1 MTKDGD
7 ILKERATAITLWG
20 LPWVIVSLTLLFF
33 HDHLHL
39 ESFVAN
45 DSLIT
50 LSVICLFYIVSS
62 CCSFNGFVLP
72 LFLKNKL
79 NTYHK
84 TEAPLYSDEYS
95 DTAEK
100 ILERYKGRIESPN
113 LYAAIIVIRDF
124 LLQYR
129 DNKNVKEISSY
140 IPTIGQIK
148 AYPYDSLCMM
158 LSSQEMLKTID
169 TDKYYNFELILKT
182 CLSGGK

>member
-1 MTKDGD
+1 MTYDGD
-7 ILKERATAITLWG
+7 ILKERVTAITLWG
-20 LPWVIVSLTLLFF
+20 LPWVIVSLIFLFF

-45 DSLIT
+45 DSIIT
-50 LSVICLFYIVSS
+50 LSVICLFYNVSS
-62 CCSFNGFVLP
+62 YYTFNGFVLP

-79 NTYHK
+79 RTYHK
-84 TEAPLYSDEYS
+84 IEVPFYSDEYS
-95 DTAEK
+95 DTAEQL
-100 ILERYKGRIESPN
+100 LERYKGRIESQN

-140 IPTIGQIK
+140 IPSVGQIK

-158 LSSQEMLKTID
+158 LSSQEMLKAID
-169 TDKYYNFELILKT
+169 TNKYYNFELILKT
-182 CLSGGK
+182 CLSD